1 MASSELEMRLL
12 ELLEPLAAD
21 HGVDLVDL
29 EVTASRKAP
38 CVRVRIDHSDEG
50 SPAITL
56 DEVAQQTRWISDAL
70 DAADPI
76 EGPFTLEVSSP
87 GLDRPLSR
95 PRDFERFAGEQ
106 VVIKTTAAEGRSR
119 YTGRLKGLAG
129 GKVVVEC
136 DRETFSLD
144 LEDVKSAKLKPTF

>member
-1 MASSELEMRLL
+1 MASSELEVRLL
-12 ELLEPLAAD
+12 ELLEPLAAE

-50 SPAITL
+50 SSAITL

-106 VVIKTTAAEGRSR
+106 VVIKTTTADGRSR
-119 YTGRLKGLAG
+119 YTGRLKGLDS

-136 DRETFSLD
+136 DGETFSLD